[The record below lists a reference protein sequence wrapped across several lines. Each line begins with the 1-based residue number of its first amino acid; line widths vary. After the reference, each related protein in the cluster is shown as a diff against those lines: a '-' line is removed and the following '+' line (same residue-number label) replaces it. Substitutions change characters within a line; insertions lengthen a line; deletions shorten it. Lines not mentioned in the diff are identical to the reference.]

1 MDNLRQIAFFQLFD
15 ILYGLPTLTSFK
27 AFILTNI
34 QQIVII
40 GMVGIT
46 IILIHNFIERVL
58 FLDIALQINNNKIQ

>member
-27 AFILTNI
+27 AFILTSI

-58 FLDIALQINNNKIQ
+58 FLDISLQIYNNKIQ